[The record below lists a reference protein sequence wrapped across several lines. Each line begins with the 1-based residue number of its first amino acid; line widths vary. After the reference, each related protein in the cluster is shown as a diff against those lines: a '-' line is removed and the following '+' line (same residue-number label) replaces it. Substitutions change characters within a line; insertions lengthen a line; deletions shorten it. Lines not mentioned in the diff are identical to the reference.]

1 MQLQRRAKFRGC
13 RHSVMFRLP
22 YLLDPQVAPTVS
34 LNVIGSRA
42 VYTTHSSVGYLPREV
57 ASLRVR
63 HEQLTRLDFHQL
75 EHGLVGRSRSL
86 FALLPPDTLYRPS
99 LALCLPHSTS
109 AGLVEGRDIPP
120 QRRDFAIHGWISFYR
135 LLTQGSMWTSQV
147 PKLPP

>member
-34 LNVIGSRA
+34 LDVIGSRA

-75 EHGLVGRSRSL
+75 EHGLVGRSRSS
-86 FALLPPDTLYRPS
+86 F
-99 LALCLPHSTS
+99 ALCLPHLHLD

-120 QRRDFAIHGWISFYR
+120 QRRDFAIHGWISLYR

-147 PKLPP
+147 PKLPL